1 LFSKTPA
8 EDFSLLR
15 TTLLCLF
22 SAALLLAQNPTGT
35 IAGTVLDSQTGRPIP
50 GANILLNGQ
59 QAGNQ
64 KADADGRFQL
74 IVSPGTYVLTFQA
87 ENYTDVKVE
96 EVVVTAGETAEAS
109 TVMANKSVV
118 TTIEVNEKITGVG
131 ANAEAMLTERKL
143 SASVSD
149 SIGKEEISNSA
160 SSNAA
165 GALEKVTGVSVVGD
179 GFVYVR
185 GLGER
190 YSSTMMNGAVLPT
203 TEPEK
208 RVVSL
213 DLFPSGLIEN
223 IKILKTYTPDLP
235 GEFAGGLVQM
245 QTIEFPNQK
254 MFQVSTKAGFNT
266 ATTFDRFQTSPG
278 GASDYFGFGSG
289 NRAIPATIP
298 ADSRIIT
305 GRFTPAQLQSF
316 GQSFSNVWQP
326 TTNSSQRPNM
336 DFSAVGGGTFKR
348 FGIVGALSFGN
359 SAQTLAEKQR
369 YYRQGGT
376 GPITFTDYP
385 DFNDYTET
393 AKLGAVLNVA
403 VRLDQN
409 NKLVFRNT
417 LTHEADKAARNFTGY
432 DGGVDGVINSERLH
446 YVRRLL
452 FSTSVEGDH
461 AVPSWKGSVFKW
473 QLTYSKSARNEPD
486 LREVIRGQ
494 LPDGKFT
501 FSALGSSGIRFFS
514 DMNDKIY
521 EPQADHTIP
530 FFKGK
535 VSGVV
540 KSGFRA
546 TIRSRDFTARRFRFI
561 PQSSTTLDFGLP
573 SDQLFAAAN
582 IRPNGFQITEFT
594 RGTDTYDATMDIYA
608 GYSMVDLAIGPKWRI
623 VGGVRVEKA
632 KLNVVTVDNLI
643 PNAAPATAN
652 LENTDPTP
660 GVNVIYQLD
669 PRSNLRFSYSRTVS
683 RPDFR
688 ELSPFDFNN
697 VLGGFVVQGNP
708 NLKRATVNNY
718 DARWESFLG
727 GSQIIAVSFFVK
739 NFTNPIEQTILPSN
753 DLRQTFVNA
762 AGAKNFGLELEFRK
776 NLDSLNKRLK
786 GFSVTTN
793 FTFVDS
799 NIDISPA
806 NSGVVT
812 STSRPLLGQ
821 SRYIM
826 NAIGEWKR
834 PSWHSQARFYSNY
847 VSRRVSGVGTFGL
860 PDIYQEGN
868 TFLDFVYQYSFKENS
883 RVALRFDAE
892 NLADNKYRWTQGD
905 LPQRQYQTGRT
916 FQVGLTYSFF

>member
-1 LFSKTPA
+1 M
-8 EDFSLLR
+8 
-15 TTLLCLF
+15 
-22 SAALLLAQNPTGT
+22 LAQAPTGV

-50 GANILLNGQ
+50 GASVLLNGQ
-59 QAGNQ
+59 QASGQ

-74 IVSPGTYVLTFQA
+74 TVSPGTYILTFQA
-87 ENYTDVKVE
+87 ENYSEVKVE
-96 EVVVTAGETAEAS
+96 EVAVTAGQVTEAS

-118 TTIEVNEKITGVG
+118 TTVEVSEKITAVG

-143 SASVSD
+143 AGSVSD

-160 SSNAA
+160 SSSAA

-213 DLFPSGLIEN
+213 DLFPSGLIES

-235 GEFAGGLVQM
+235 GEFAGGLIQM
-245 QTIEFPNQK
+245 QTIEFPAQR
-254 MFQVSTKAGFNT
+254 MFQVNTKAGFNT
-266 ATTFDRFQTSPG
+266 ATTFNKFQTSPG

-289 NRAIPATIP
+289 SRALPSQIPTN
-298 ADSRIIT
+298 
-305 GRFTPAQLQSF
+305 GRLFAGAFTPGQLQSF
-316 GQSFSNVWQP
+316 GQSFSNTWQP
-326 TTNSSQRPNM
+326 SVNSSQRPNT

-348 FGIVGALSFGN
+348 VGIVGALSFGN
-359 SAQTLAEKQR
+359 GAQTLSEKQR

-393 AKLGAVLNVA
+393 AKLGAVFNVA
-403 VRLDQN
+403 LRVNDK
-409 NKLVFRNT
+409 NKIVFRNT
-417 LTHEADKAARNFTGY
+417 LTHESDKAARNFTGY
-432 DGGVDGVINSERLH
+432 DGGVDGVISSERLH
-446 YVRRLL
+446 YVERTL
-452 FSTSVEGDH
+452 FSTSLEGDH

-473 QLTYSKSARNEPD
+473 QLTYSKSGRNEPD
-486 LREVIRGQ
+486 LREVFRGQ
-494 LPDGKFT
+494 LPNGKFT
-501 FSALGSSGIRFFS
+501 FAALGSSGVRFFS

-535 VSGVV
+535 ISGIV
-540 KSGFRA
+540 KTGFRA
-546 TIRSRDFTARRFRFI
+546 TIRSRDFAARRFRFI
-561 PQSSTTLDFGLP
+561 PQSSTTLDFLLP
-573 SDQLFAAAN
+573 SDQLFGPSN

-594 RGTDTYDATMDIYA
+594 RGTDTYKADMDIYA
-608 GYSMVDLAIGPKWRI
+608 GYSMVDLAIGAKWRI

-643 PNAAPATAN
+643 PNAAPATAK
-652 LENTDPTP
+652 LDNTDPTP
-660 GVNVIYQLD
+660 GVNVIYQLTT
-669 PRSNLRFSYSRTVS
+669 RQNLRVSYSRTVS

-708 NLKRATVNNY
+708 NLKRAIINNY

-739 NFTNPIEQTILPSN
+739 KFTNPIEQTILPSN

-762 AGAKNFGLELEFRK
+762 AGAKNFGLEFEFRK
-776 NLDSLNKRLK
+776 SLGSIHKRLK
-786 GFSVTTN
+786 DFSFTSN

-799 NIDISPA
+799 NIEIKPENA
-806 NSGVVT
+806 GVVT
-812 STSRPLLGQ
+812 SSSRPLLGQ
-821 SRYIM
+821 SRYIY

-834 PSWHSQARFYSNY
+834 PALHSQARFYSNY
-847 VSRRVSGVGTFGL
+847 VSRRISGVGTFGR

-868 TFLDFVYQYSFKENS
+868 TFLDFVYQYSFKENGKW
-883 RVALRFDAE
+883 ALRFDAE
-892 NLADNKYRWTQGD
+892 NLADNKYRWTQAD
-905 LPQRQYQTGRT
+905 LLQRQYQTGRT
-916 FQVGLTYSFF
+916 FQVGLSYSFF

>member
-1 LFSKTPA
+1 M
-8 EDFSLLR
+8 
-15 TTLLCLF
+15 
-22 SAALLLAQNPTGT
+22 LAQAPTGV

-50 GANILLNGQ
+50 GASVLLNGQ
-59 QAGNQ
+59 QASGQ

-74 IVSPGTYVLTFQA
+74 TVSPGTYILTFQA
-87 ENYTDVKVE
+87 ENYSEVKIE
-96 EVVVTAGETAEAS
+96 EVGVTAGQVTEAS

-118 TTIEVNEKITGVG
+118 TTVEVNEKVTAVG

-143 SASVSD
+143 AGSVSD

-160 SSNAA
+160 SSSAA

-235 GEFAGGLVQM
+235 GEFAGGLIQM
-245 QTIEFPNQK
+245 QTIEFPAQR
-254 MFQVSTKAGFNT
+254 MFQVNSKAGFNT
-266 ATTFDRFQTSPG
+266 ATTFNKFQTSPG

-289 NRAIPATIP
+289 SRALPSQIPTN
-298 ADSRIIT
+298 
-305 GRFTPAQLQSF
+305 GRLFAGAFTPGQLQSF
-316 GQSFSNVWQP
+316 GQSFSNAWQP
-326 TTNSSQRPNM
+326 SVNSSQRPNT

-348 FGIVGALSFGN
+348 VGIVGALSFGN
-359 SAQTLAEKQR
+359 GAQTLSEKQR

-393 AKLGAVLNVA
+393 AKLGAVFNVA
-403 VRLDQN
+403 LRVNDK
-409 NKLVFRNT
+409 NKIVFRNT
-417 LTHEADKAARNFTGY
+417 LTHESDKAARNFTGY
-432 DGGVDGVINSERLH
+432 DGGVDGVISSERLH
-446 YVRRLL
+446 YVERTL
-452 FSTSVEGDH
+452 FSTSLEGDH

-473 QLTYSKSARNEPD
+473 QLTYSKSGRNEPD
-486 LREVIRGQ
+486 LREVFRGQ

-501 FSALGSSGIRFFS
+501 FAALGSSGVRFFS

-535 VSGVV
+535 ISGIV
-540 KSGFRA
+540 KTGFRA
-546 TIRSRDFTARRFRFI
+546 TIRSRDFAARRFRFI
-561 PQSSTTLDFGLP
+561 PQSSTTLDFLLP
-573 SDQLFAAAN
+573 SNQLFGSSN

-594 RGTDTYDATMDIYA
+594 RGTDKYTADMNIYA
-608 GYSMVDLAIGPKWRI
+608 GYSMVDLAIGAKWRI

-643 PNAAPATAN
+643 PNAAPATAK
-652 LENTDPTP
+652 LDNTDPTP
-660 GVNVIYQLD
+660 GVNVIYQLTT
-669 PRSNLRFSYSRTVS
+669 RQNLRVSYSRTVS

-708 NLKRATVNNY
+708 NLKRAIINNY

-739 NFTNPIEQTILPSN
+739 KFTNPIEQTILPSN

-762 AGAKNFGLELEFRK
+762 AGAKNFGLEFEFRK
-776 NLDSLNKRLK
+776 SLGSINKRLK
-786 GFSVTTN
+786 DFSFTSN

-799 NIDISPA
+799 NIEIKPENA
-806 NSGVVT
+806 GVVT
-812 STSRPLLGQ
+812 SSSRPLLGQ
-821 SRYIM
+821 SRYIY

-834 PSWHSQARFYSNY
+834 PALHSQARFYSNY
-847 VSRRVSGVGTFGL
+847 VSRRISGVGTFGL

-868 TFLDFVYQYSFKENS
+868 TFLDFVYQYSFKENGKW
-883 RVALRFDAE
+883 ALRFDAE
-892 NLADNKYRWTQGD
+892 NLADNKYRWTQAD
-905 LPQRQYQTGRT
+905 LLQRQYQTGRT
-916 FQVGLTYSFF
+916 FQVGLSYSFF

>member
-1 LFSKTPA
+1 MMPA
-8 EDFSLLR
+8 Q
-15 TTLLCLF
+15 
-22 SAALLLAQNPTGT
+22 APTGT

-50 GANILLNGQ
+50 GASVLLNGQ
-59 QAGNQ
+59 QASGQ

-74 IVSPGTYVLTFQA
+74 LVSPGTYILTFQA
-87 ENYTDVKVE
+87 ENYSEVKVE
-96 EVVVTAGETAEAS
+96 EVAVTAGQVTEAS
-109 TVMANKSVV
+109 TVMANKSIV
-118 TTIEVNEKITGVG
+118 TTVEVNEKVTAVG

-143 SASVSD
+143 AGSVSD
-149 SIGKEEISNSA
+149 SIGKEEISNST
-160 SSNAA
+160 SSSAA

-235 GEFAGGLVQM
+235 GEFAGGLIQM
-245 QTIEFPNQK
+245 QTIEFPAQR
-254 MFQVSTKAGFNT
+254 MFQVNSKAGFNT
-266 ATTFDRFQTSPG
+266 ATTFNKFQTSPG

-289 NRAIPATIP
+289 SRALPSQIPTN
-298 ADSRIIT
+298 
-305 GRFTPAQLQSF
+305 GRLIAGAFTPGQLQSF
-316 GQSFSNVWQP
+316 GQSFSNAWQP
-326 TTNSSQRPNM
+326 SVNSSQRPNT

-348 FGIVGALSFGN
+348 VGIVGALSFSNG
-359 SAQTLAEKQR
+359 AQTLAEKQR

-393 AKLGAVLNVA
+393 ARLGAVFNVA
-403 VRLDQN
+403 LRVNDK
-409 NKLVFRNT
+409 NKIVFRNT
-417 LTHEADKAARNFTGY
+417 LTHESDKAARNFTGY
-432 DGGVDGVINSERLH
+432 DGGVDGVISSERLH
-446 YVRRLL
+446 YVERTL
-452 FSTSVEGDH
+452 FSTSLEGDH

-473 QLTYSKSARNEPD
+473 QLTYSKSGRNEPD
-486 LREVIRGQ
+486 LREVFRGQ

-501 FSALGSSGIRFFS
+501 FAALGSSGVRFFS

-535 VSGVV
+535 ISGIV
-540 KSGFRA
+540 KTGFRA
-546 TIRSRDFTARRFRFI
+546 TIRSRDFAARRFRFI
-561 PQSSTTLDFGLP
+561 PQSSTTLDFLLP
-573 SDQLFAAAN
+573 SNQLFGSSN

-594 RGTDTYDATMDIYA
+594 RGTDSYTAAMDIYA
-608 GYSMVDLAIGPKWRI
+608 GYSMVDLAIGAKWRI

-643 PNAAPATAN
+643 PNAAPATAK
-652 LENTDPTP
+652 LDNTDPTP
-660 GVNVIYQLD
+660 GVNVIYQLTT
-669 PRSNLRFSYSRTVS
+669 RQNLRVSYSRTVS

-708 NLKRATVNNY
+708 NLKRAIINNY

-739 NFTNPIEQTILPSN
+739 KFTNPIEQTILPSN

-762 AGAKNFGLELEFRK
+762 AGAKNFGLEFEFRK
-776 NLDSLNKRLK
+776 SLGSIHKRLK
-786 GFSVTTN
+786 DFSFTSN

-799 NIDISPA
+799 NIEIKPENA
-806 NSGVVT
+806 GVVT
-812 STSRPLLGQ
+812 SSSRPLLGQ
-821 SRYIM
+821 SRYIY

-834 PSWHSQARFYSNY
+834 PALHSQARFYSNY
-847 VSRRVSGVGTFGL
+847 VSRRISGVGTFGL

-868 TFLDFVYQYSFKENS
+868 TFLDFVYQYSFKENGKW
-883 RVALRFDAE
+883 ALRFDAE
-892 NLADNKYRWTQGD
+892 NLADNKYRWTQAD
-905 LPQRQYQTGRT
+905 LLQRQYQTGRT
-916 FQVGLTYSFF
+916 FQVGLSYSFF